1 MSRTEVTNQ
10 DHSMRASARTIIVAF
25 LPACIAIVIAVATG
39 IAWLGQP
46 LRLVQLV
53 TLVGVSMV
61 AGVSW
66 AQAISRL
73 RRDRPSGKTMQ

>member
-1 MSRTEVTNQ
+1 LEVSEVTNQ
-10 DHSMRASARTIIVAF
+10 DRTIRHGARASIVAF

-53 TLVGVSMV
+53 TLIGVSMV
-61 AGVSW
+61 AGVAW
-66 AQAISRL
+66 AQAVSRL
-73 RRDRPSGKTMQ
+73 RRDRS